1 MQKVTPAGGGEMSA
15 RIREHDWRTTP
26 LGPMEQW
33 PAPLRGAVDIALS
46 SGMQIVVFWGPEHIP
61 LYNDAYIPTIGD
73 KHPAALGRPAVENWW
88 ETWDVL
94 RPLLDGVRETGEP
107 FWARDHPFLLARHGF
122 LEQTY
127 FDVSYGPIWLDDGT
141 VGGVLCLVSETTGR
155 VLAERRLRTLS
166 RVGVAASGAV
176 TRQEVARAILSVLG
190 EARDDV
196 PFALLYLMDDDGG
209 LRLAVPH
216 DTAPAR
222 IRAGDDLLRSMT
234 GAGNVTELS
243 GEPFGASG
251 PAVALSLTSGA
262 RVLGVLVCGTNPMLQ
277 ARGPYEE
284 FFEVLAAGA
293 SRALSA
299 AEAHEH
305 ERRRTRDLTE
315 LDDAKTAFFAN
326 ISHELRTP
334 LALILG
340 PLQELL
346 EDPSLG
352 SEQHTVLRT
361 ARRNAM
367 RLLTLVNDVLDFTS
381 VDSGRTRARYQ
392 PTDLAAQTAELA
404 GVFRSSVES
413 VGLTLRVEVEPLLE
427 PVHLDRH
434 MWERIVFNLLSNA
447 LKHTF
452 AGGVTV
458 GVRSAEDHAVVTVSD
473 TGVGIPDHEL
483 PNLFERF
490 HRVSG
495 SPSRSLEGTG
505 IGLALAREL
514 IALHGGRIEADSRLG
529 EGTTFTIA
537 LPYGS
542 AHLPQDQLADAATPY
557 GTGPGEGLWL
567 PVPDERADGRATG
580 GTAAEHSA
588 GRPAVERIL
597 VADDN
602 ADLREYLVRLLSPHW
617 TVTAV
622 ADGAAALNAAREQN
636 PDLVIAD
643 VMMPGMDGLELV
655 RRLRADP
662 GTRSVSIMLLSARAG
677 KEESLT
683 GLTAGADEYLVK
695 PFSARELL
703 TRVRGVLRLAAAR
716 SRHNRQLRELT
727 EAALAINE
735 ASSEPEVLALTEKY
749 GRLLADSPGARVTLT
764 SGDGL
769 RVEPPNAT
777 VPGVGDDTV
786 LRQLAQLT
794 AARLENL
801 KRLELEHRIATT
813 LQLALLPEVPRISGA
828 EIVGRYRPGND
839 ESSVGGDWYDV
850 IRVSGDEVV
859 LVIGDIVGKGV
870 KAAATM
876 GRMRNAL
883 RAYALED
890 PDPGRTLSRLNRMT
904 AGRYDRMHGTVLCVR
919 LSLSTGRLQY
929 SSAGHPPVLICKADG
944 EADYLDG
951 ALAPLVGALPSTVFT
966 TAETRLEPGDRLL
979 LYTDGIVEKRSADIL
994 AGMAR
999 LRSEMMKA
1007 AGLDLDAQLESL
1019 LTLVGDEDTRDDVAL
1034 LGFALAGCESRPGQS
1049 TDTSRTNSS
1058 KENRPSPSES
1068 ASRFSD
1074 PMASAGRSGKRS
1086 PNSRSVMKPSP
1097 SASMAANACFSSASR
1112 SPVGS
1117 VDMMVRLP

>member
-1 MQKVTPAGGGEMSA
+1 MQKETPSSGGEMGS
-15 RIREHDWRTTP
+15 RIRGHDWGTTP

-33 PAPLRGAVDIALS
+33 PAPLRGAVDLALS
-46 SGMQIVVFWGPEHIP
+46 AGMQIVVFWGPDYIP
-61 LYNDAYIPTIGD
+61 LYNDPYIPTIGD
-73 KHPAALGRPAVENWW
+73 KHPAALGHPAVENWR

-107 FWARDHPFLLARHGF
+107 FWARDHPFLLVRHGF

-127 FDVSYGPIWLDDGT
+127 FDISYSPIRLADGT

-166 RVGVAASGAV
+166 QVGVAASGTV
-176 TRQEVARAILSVLG
+176 TRQEVARAVVSVLG

-196 PFALLYLMDDDGG
+196 PFALVYLLDADGD

-216 DTAPAR
+216 GTAPAR
-222 IRAGDDLLRSMT
+222 IRAGGDLQRSMT
-234 GAGNVTELS
+234 GGGSAPELS

-251 PAVALSLTSGA
+251 PAVALVLTSGA
-262 RVLGVLVCGTNPMLQ
+262 RVLGVLVCGTNPLLQ
-277 ARGPYEE
+277 PRGPYQE
-284 FFEVLAAGA
+284 FFEVLTAGV

-305 ERRRTRDLTE
+305 ERRRTRELAE
-315 LDDAKTAFFAN
+315 LDDAKTAFFSN

-346 EDPSLG
+346 DDPSLG
-352 SEQHTVLRT
+352 SDQHTVLRT

-392 PTDLAAQTAELA
+392 PTDLTAQTAELA
-404 GVFRSSVES
+404 GVFRSSMES
-413 VGLTLRVEVEPLLE
+413 VGLTLRVEGEPLPE

-458 GVRSAEDHAVVTVSD
+458 GVRPGEGHAVVTVSD
-473 TGVGIPDHEL
+473 TGVGIPGHEI

-495 SPSRSLEGTG
+495 SPSRSHEGTG

-529 EGTTFTIA
+529 EGTTFTIT

-542 AHLPQDQLADAATPY
+542 AHLPQDQVADAAMPY

-567 PVPDERADGRATG
+567 PIPDERAGRGATNG
-580 GTAAEHSA
+580 AAPEHSA
-588 GRPAVERIL
+588 GRSAVERIL
-597 VADDN
+597 VVDDN

-617 TVTAV
+617 AVTAV
-622 ADGAAALNAAREQN
+622 ADGAAALDAAREQN
-636 PDLVIAD
+636 PDLIIAD

-662 GTRSVSIMLLSARAG
+662 GTRSMSIMLLSARAG

-735 ASSEPEVLALTEKY
+735 APSAPEVLALTEKY
-749 GRLLADSPGARVTLT
+749 GRLLADSPGARVTLA
-764 SGDGL
+764 SGSDL
-769 RVEPPNAT
+769 RVEPPSAA
-777 VPGVGDDTV
+777 VSAVSGVSGIAADGRDDTV

-801 KRLELEHRIATT
+801 KQLELEHRIATT

-890 PDPGRTLSRLNRMT
+890 PDPGRILGRLNRMT
-904 AGRYDRMHGTVLCVR
+904 TGRYDRMHGTVLCVR

-929 SSAGHPPVLICKADG
+929 SSAGHPPVLICRADG
-944 EADYLDG
+944 EADYLGG

-999 LRSEMMKA
+999 LRSEMVKA

-1019 LTLVGDEDTRDDVAL
+1019 LALVGDEDTRDDVAL
-1034 LGFALAGCESRPGQS
+1034 LGFALAG
-1049 TDTSRTNSS
+1049 
-1058 KENRPSPSES
+1058 
-1068 ASRFSD
+1068 
-1074 PMASAGRSGKRS
+1074 
-1086 PNSRSVMKPSP
+1086 V
-1097 SASMAANACFSSASR
+1097 
-1112 SPVGS
+1112 
-1117 VDMMVRLP
+1117 

>member
-1 MQKVTPAGGGEMSA
+1 MQKETPSGGGEMGA
-15 RIREHDWRTTP
+15 RIREHDWGTTP

-46 SGMQIVVFWGPEHIP
+46 SGMQIVVFWGPERIP

-73 KHPAALGRPAVENWW
+73 KHPAALGRPAVENWR

-107 FWARDHPFLLARHGF
+107 FWARDHPFLLERHGF

-127 FDVSYGPIWLDDGT
+127 FDVSYSPIWLDDGT

-176 TRQEVARAILSVLG
+176 TRQEVARAVVSVLG

-196 PFALLYLMDDDGG
+196 PFALVYLMDDDGG

-216 DTAPAR
+216 GTAPAR
-222 IRAGDDLLRSMT
+222 IRANGDLRRSMT
-234 GAGNVTELS
+234 GAGAVTELS

-277 ARGPYEE
+277 ARGPYQE
-284 FFEVLAAGA
+284 FFEVLTAGV

-305 ERRRTRDLTE
+305 ERRRARELAE
-315 LDDAKTAFFAN
+315 LDDAKTAFFAT

-346 EDPSLG
+346 DDPSLG

-404 GVFRSSVES
+404 GVFRSSMES
-413 VGLTLRVEVEPLLE
+413 VGLTLRVEGGPLPE

-447 LKHTF
+447 LRHTF

-458 GVRSAEDHAVVTVSD
+458 GVRSDEDHAVVTVSD
-473 TGVGIPDHEL
+473 TGVGIPDHEI

-495 SPSRSLEGTG
+495 SPSRSHEGTG

-514 IALHGGRIEADSRLG
+514 ISLHGGRIEADSRLG
-529 EGTTFTIA
+529 EGTTFTIT

-542 AHLPQDQLADAATPY
+542 AHLPQDQVADAATPY

-580 GTAAEHSA
+580 GTVAEHSA

-617 TVTAV
+617 AVTAV

-703 TRVRGVLRLAAAR
+703 TRVRGVLRLTAAR

-735 ASSEPEVLALTEKY
+735 ASSAPEVLTLTEKY

-769 RVEPPNAT
+769 RVEPPNAA
-777 VPGVGDDTV
+777 VSGDEAHGDGDGGDDTV

-801 KRLELEHRIATT
+801 KQLELEHRIATT

-890 PDPGRTLSRLNRMT
+890 PDPGRTLGRLNRMT

-929 SSAGHPPVLICKADG
+929 SSAGHPPVLICRADG

-951 ALAPLVGALPSTVFT
+951 ALAPLVGALPSTVFS
-966 TAETRLEPGDRLL
+966 TAETRLKPGDRLL

-1007 AGLDLDAQLESL
+1007 AGLDLDAQLEAL
-1019 LTLVGDEDTRDDVAL
+1019 LALVGDEGTRDDVAL
-1034 LGFALAGCESRPGQS
+1034 LGFALAG
-1049 TDTSRTNSS
+1049 
-1058 KENRPSPSES
+1058 
-1068 ASRFSD
+1068 
-1074 PMASAGRSGKRS
+1074 
-1086 PNSRSVMKPSP
+1086 V
-1097 SASMAANACFSSASR
+1097 
-1112 SPVGS
+1112 
-1117 VDMMVRLP
+1117 